1 MGYRAALLMVELR
14 RVRMCGHGSGTL
26 LADLATL

>member
-1 MGYRAALLMVELR
+1 MGYRAALLIVELR
-14 RVRMCGHGSGTL
+14 RAYVDMAPGTL